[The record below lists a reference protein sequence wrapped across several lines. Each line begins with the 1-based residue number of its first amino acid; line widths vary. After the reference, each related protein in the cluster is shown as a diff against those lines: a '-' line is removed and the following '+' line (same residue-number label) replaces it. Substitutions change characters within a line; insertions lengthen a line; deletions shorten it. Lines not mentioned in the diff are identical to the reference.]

1 MGSVADSRIKL
12 SQLRAFVAIAQHQNF
27 GEAALELGVT
37 QSTVS
42 YAIATLEDALGVV
55 LLHRGRHGAT
65 LTACGKEMLPDAQQI
80 LKLLDRLQHTAN
92 RNRGL
97 EGGEVRIATPRS
109 VATHLLPQVIAQFR
123 ETFPQVNIVITE
135 HSYYTTVEQEVRDG
149 QADMGFT
156 LLPVGDGLEVQ
167 RVFQDEFLVL
177 FPPNSL
183 KDDVP
188 LTWEKLA
195 TFPMVMTPL
204 AAPHRH
210 ARTVVEHLAQFG
222 CTLNIAFEVQQDST
236 LVSMVQQGLGAAIV
250 ARLAA
255 EPIPPEIQVRRL
267 PEPLS
272 RAIALVTAEDAL
284 LSQATFAFCDR
295 FQAFL
300 NQWQTTLE

>member
-27 GEAALELGVT
+27 GEAALEMGVT

-42 YAIATLEDALGVV
+42 YAIAALEETLGVV
-55 LLHRGRHGAT
+55 LLNRGRHGAT

-80 LKLLDRLQHTAN
+80 LRLLDRLHHTAN

-109 VATHLLPQVIAQFR
+109 VATHLLPRVIAQFR
-123 ETFPQVNIVITE
+123 EDFPQVNIVITE
-135 HSYYTTVEQEVRDG
+135 HAYYSNVEQEVRDG

-156 LLPVGDGLEVQ
+156 VLPIGDGLEVQ
-167 RVFQDEFLVL
+167 REFQDDFLVL

-183 KDDVP
+183 SDDAP
-188 LTWEKLA
+188 LTWEQLA
-195 TFPMVMTPL
+195 ALPMIMTPL

-210 ARTVVEHLAQFG
+210 ARSVVDHLAQFG
-222 CTLNIAFEVQQDST
+222 CTLNVAYEVQQDST
-236 LVSMVQQGLGAAIV
+236 LVSMVQQGLGAAVV

-255 EPIPPEIQVRRL
+255 EPIPADIQIRPL

-272 RAIALVTAEDAL
+272 RTIALITAEGAL

-300 NQWQTTLE
+300 DQWQTAVK